1 MTCLRKST
9 SSSQMFGYVFLCLV
23 LLRKS
28 QMSACGWL
36 FLGLCVLYF
45 RSPCDLVSDLLAHR
59 KSRKP
64 YKLKGSYR
72 TATGQLQ
79 GSYRAAT
86 LQLKPK
92 GHLKSSEPQ
101 ASWSSFSPFSRID
114 FPGRK
119 FERSLWKRYLLDPFR
134 SENQSVDSLE
144 SVTSR
149 LESWLQDSKL
159 FRSIHRS
166 IHRRF
171 FVEASARSSAFPEQ
185 RLTSCAGGCFGS
197 FRFWVNTSDSQ
208 FFYPTQQ
215 NGTSHAFPLP
225 ALQEI
230 WTEFVNYVKLRGSI
244 DFLL

>member
-1 MTCLRKST
+1 
-9 SSSQMFGYVFLCLV
+9 
-23 LLRKS
+23 
-28 QMSACGWL
+28 MSACGWL
-36 FLGLCVLYF
+36 FLGLCVSYF

-119 FERSLWKRYLLDPFR
+119 FERSLWKQDLLDRFR

-159 FRSIHRS
+159 FRSIHWS

-171 FVEASARSSAFPEQ
+171 FVEASARSSAFPER

>member
-36 FLGLCVLYF
+36 FLGLCVSYF

>member
-1 MTCLRKST
+1 
-9 SSSQMFGYVFLCLV
+9 
-23 LLRKS
+23 
-28 QMSACGWL
+28 MSACGWL
-36 FLGLCVLYF
+36 FLELCVLCF

-64 YKLKGSYR
+64 YKLKD
-72 TATGQLQ
+72 
-79 GSYRAAT
+79 SYRAAT
-86 LQLKPK
+86 LQIKLK

-101 ASWSSFSPFSRID
+101 ASWSSFSSFSRID

-119 FERSLWKRYLLDPFR
+119 FERSLWKQDLFDRFR

-149 LESWLQDSKL
+149 LESQLQDSKL

-171 FVEASARSSAFPEQ
+171 FVEASARSSAFPEHQ

-208 FFYPTQQ
+208 FYFSTPR
-215 NGTSHAFPLP
+215 SK
-225 ALQEI
+225 
-230 WTEFVNYVKLRGSI
+230 TEPRMHFRFQHSRRFERSL
-244 DFLL
+244 

>member
-1 MTCLRKST
+1 MTCLREST
-9 SSSQMFGYVFLCLV
+9 LSSQIFGYVLLCLV

-36 FLGLCVLYF
+36 FLELCVLCF

-64 YKLKGSYR
+64 YKLKD
-72 TATGQLQ
+72 
-79 GSYRAAT
+79 SYRAAT
-86 LQLKPK
+86 LQIKLK

-101 ASWSSFSPFSRID
+101 ASWSSFSSFSRID

-119 FERSLWKRYLLDPFR
+119 FERSLWKQDLLDRFR

-149 LESWLQDSKL
+149 LESQLQDSKL

-171 FVEASARSSAFPEQ
+171 FVEASARSSAFPQTKADELCW
-185 RLTSCAGGCFGS
+185 RMFRIFS
-197 FRFWVNTSDSQ
+197 FLSEYFWFSIFLPHAAKRNLACISASSTPGDL
-208 FFYPTQQ
+208 
-215 NGTSHAFPLP
+215 NG
-225 ALQEI
+225 
-230 WTEFVNYVKLRGSI
+230 VCKLR
-244 DFLL
+244 

>member
-159 FRSIHRS
+159 FRSIHWS

-230 WTEFVNYVKLRGSI
+230 W
-244 DFLL
+244 

>member
-1 MTCLRKST
+1 
-9 SSSQMFGYVFLCLV
+9 
-23 LLRKS
+23 
-28 QMSACGWL
+28 MSACGWL
-36 FLGLCVLYF
+36 FLELCVLCF

-64 YKLKGSYR
+64 YKLKD
-72 TATGQLQ
+72 
-79 GSYRAAT
+79 SYRAAT
-86 LQLKPK
+86 LQIKLK

-101 ASWSSFSPFSRID
+101 ASWSSFSSFSRID

-119 FERSLWKRYLLDPFR
+119 FERSLWKQDLFDRFR

-149 LESWLQDSKL
+149 LESQLQDSKL

-171 FVEASARSSAFPEQ
+171 FVEASARSSAFPEHQ

-244 DFLL
+244 DFLRSANQ